1 MAGIFLGIS
10 AAGWAAISTTV
21 AVAGSAA
28 SFGQANKQKN
38 AMRQADAEAERKM
51 RAAREKLEVNYLDT
65 LSIPMEA
72 YEREREALLVSGA
85 TAMQAA
91 TEGEERG
98 VTATAGRVL
107 QAQQAGQAA
116 SRTAMAQDIFNL
128 DAAVAQEDSRLRD
141 VGVGLDLQEAE
152 GAQQASADAAAA
164 RANAISQ
171 GTQQAVSAVQQTIS
185 AAPLYGKS
193 ATTKQLTKMMETN
206 PDLQSQ
212 VAAKY
217 RTATFGSGEDAI
229 TRNVADLAPK
239 EFRDWMGTNFS
250 VNDLQSSGFLTV
262 PPTPPTPTPPSVP
275 YNSPYNFQRQR
286 SSGGVGGYGNI
297 FNPIY

>member
-152 GAQQASADAAAA
+152 GA
-164 RANAISQ
+164 
-171 GTQQAVSAVQQTIS
+171 
-185 AAPLYGKS
+185 
-193 ATTKQLTKMMETN
+193 
-206 PDLQSQ
+206 
-212 VAAKY
+212 
-217 RTATFGSGEDAI
+217 TA
-229 TRNVADLAPK
+229 
-239 EFRDWMGTNFS
+239 
-250 VNDLQSSGFLTV
+250 
-262 PPTPPTPTPPSVP
+262 
-275 YNSPYNFQRQR
+275 
-286 SSGGVGGYGNI
+286 GVC
-297 FNPIY
+297 